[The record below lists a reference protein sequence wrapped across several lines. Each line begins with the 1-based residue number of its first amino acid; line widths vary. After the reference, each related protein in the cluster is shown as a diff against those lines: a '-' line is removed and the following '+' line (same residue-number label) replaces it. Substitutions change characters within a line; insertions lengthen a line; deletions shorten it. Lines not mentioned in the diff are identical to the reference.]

1 MTLSSLTSLD
11 GFNIDSD
18 LRFQLRVQADQL
30 HMNSADFS
38 IFDVRVSERRKR
50 NAPDEI
56 FGEQELLTGPVPSV
70 HELVEA
76 MRSALDEPGNVLKHI
91 YSLEQKV
98 SRVWGAR
105 FWDRRRLMVVMRC
118 GARPL
123 NRRERE
129 KAS

>member
-1 MTLSSLTSLD
+1 MTSLD

-105 FWDRRRLMVVMRC
+105 FWDRRRLMVVIEVR
-118 GARPL
+118 GKTFKQKRT
-123 NRRERE
+123 
-129 KAS
+129 